1 MKRKFISIVLN
12 MIIIIPLIAIGLNII
27 SSNAEAESSC
37 SAPLNNDWDISKSVQ
52 VHSVNLNSDN
62 VKLTPLTKGFSKEF
76 KIEDDSST
84 AMSMELIAG
93 YRYNFCIS
101 LNPTLEGSS
110 TMTNS
115 TGDVYLMTGS
125 NWDIYRGQYTLRD
138 NDFVDDIEQWL
149 PVEWK
154 DMSTWLP
161 FRDVHAYEN
170 IEYEEFSVGIDSS
183 GSTWSTVFGG
193 EDENIRYYLV
203 LDGFD
208 NTRTKDALSAGN
220 DIDVEVIVEV
230 EKRINIPIFTAY
242 LAIGALPLS
251 FIIIPIIMHY
261 TYKNGAKRNLA
272 ENQQNIPLL

>member
-170 IEYEEFSVGIDSS
+170 IEYVYLYNEEFSSLFIAILRAISAIPLHASCGVIMGYYI
-183 GSTWSTVFGG
+183 GLYVFKG
-193 EDENIRYYLV
+193 DKKYIV
-203 LDGFD
+203 Q
-208 NTRTKDALSAGN
+208 ALL
-220 DIDVEVIVEV
+220 
-230 EKRINIPIFTAY
+230 IPIFIHALYNY
-242 LAIGALPLS
+242 LTGFSGLIFFGYLILVIYFAKSLHNRFIAEQQFKTIEKETKLS
-251 FIIIPIIMHY
+251 
-261 TYKNGAKRNLA
+261 
-272 ENQQNIPLL
+272 